1 MRSAETAAGRTDGPQ
16 APPPTTLVL
25 GAGLIGGLTA
35 RLLLEAGDRVVL
47 ADLQAPALRAD
58 DVAAGRLHTLAL
70 DVRDMDRLCTT
81 VRQFGVQRIVHTAAL
96 LSTAIRR
103 DPLAGIAVNILG
115 TAHVLECARRF
126 GLGRVVLA
134 SSTTVGYNAFARHG
148 PHPLHED
155 DPMRPLTERPGSL
168 YAVTKLT
175 GEHLAL
181 TYHQLYG
188 VDAVSLRYAAVLGGD
203 LQTPTSVPGRLM
215 AHLAAGGDG
224 TAPVRLDDPLLLWGG
239 REEFVDARDCARAN
253 VAALLAPKPIQR
265 VYHIAPGDWHTLE
278 EFVAAMQQ
286 VFPRLRVEAFDEP
299 TTGFAGFAHRRPAP
313 SDVNAAREDLGFSC
327 QYRLAQT
334 LADWCGGKDAARP

>member
-1 MRSAETAAGRTDGPQ
+1 M
-16 APPPTTLVL
+16 TTLVL

-35 RLLLEAGDRVVL
+35 RLLLQAGERVVL
-47 ADLQAPALRAD
+47 ADLHQPACEVAPPGFD
-58 DVAAGRLHTLAL
+58 RLHCVAL
-70 DVRDMDRLCTT
+70 DVRDMDSLCAT
-81 VRQFGVQRIVHTAAL
+81 VAQFEVRRIVHTAAL

-115 TAHVLECARRF
+115 TAHVLECARRL
-126 GLGRVVLA
+126 GLGRIVLA

-148 PHPLHED
+148 PEPLHED
-155 DPMRPLTERPGSL
+155 DPMRPLSERPGSL

-181 TYHQLYG
+181 AYHQLYG

-224 TAPVRLDDPLLLWGG
+224 AKPVRLDDPLLLWGG

-253 VAALLAPKPIQR
+253 VAALQAPQPAQR
-265 VYHIAPGDWHTLE
+265 VYHIAPGDWYTLA
-278 EFVAAMQQ
+278 EFVAAMQE
-286 VFPRLRVEAFDEP
+286 VFPRLQVEAFDEP
-299 TTGFAGFAHRRPAP
+299 ATGFAGFAHRRPAP
-313 SDVNAAREDLGFSC
+313 SNVEAAHRELGFRC
-327 QYRLAQT
+327 QCGLAQT
-334 LADWCGGKDAARP
+334 LADWCGGKGAHGA